1 MITHFN
7 QESHFVYDI
16 DTAKNYLSKVNNAN
30 SLKLNES
37 EIEIILKTINKIK
50 NKKEHEKGEK
60 IIYIEKKLAVEV
72 ELFMREKIDSKDEL
86 TIFLSKQLNDEND
99 RTKISLRKLAKK
111 YEEEKG
117 IKKSKST
124 IHNYL
129 KKKRGYKYLKSTIKT
144 NEILQDS
151 NILIS
156 LAFIKIIS
164 RCIKFDLNIIYC
176 DESYI
181 CSNNNNIKVWRKS
194 YEEIFENIAKKE
206 KINLILSVYEE
217 GVLYYELN
225 DTNTKS
231 STFIEYLKNLLKAI
245 KEKNINH
252 YAIVL
257 DNYSAHKT
265 D

>member
-1 MITHFN
+1 MNIIRNSINDDEETKIKELEQEKEIMSLKITKYPKNKVETHIKKKNRKIPSKTYDNPMITHFN

-16 DTAKNYLSKVNNAN
+16 DMAKNYLSKVNNAN

-129 KKKRGYKYLKSTIKT
+129 KKKW
-144 NEILQDS
+144 
-151 NILIS
+151 
-156 LAFIKIIS
+156 A
-164 RCIKFDLNIIYC
+164 
-176 DESYI
+176 
-181 CSNNNNIKVWRKS
+181 
-194 YEEIFENIAKKE
+194 
-206 KINLILSVYEE
+206 IN
-217 GVLYYELN
+217 
-225 DTNTKS
+225 T
-231 STFIEYLKNLLKAI
+231 
-245 KEKNINH
+245 
-252 YAIVL
+252 
-257 DNYSAHKT
+257 
-265 D
+265 